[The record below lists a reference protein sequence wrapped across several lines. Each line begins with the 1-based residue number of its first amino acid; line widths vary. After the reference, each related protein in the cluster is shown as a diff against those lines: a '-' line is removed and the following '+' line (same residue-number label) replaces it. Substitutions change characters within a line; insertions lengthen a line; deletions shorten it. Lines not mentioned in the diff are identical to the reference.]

1 MKKKT
6 LSLFLSTA
14 FLVISIPAEAENYMP
29 TSISEIQVQQ
39 LQQYVHPTKS
49 VFPFKNSRIIS
60 QFGFSQNGFQPY
72 TAFEVHGDVFA
83 VTDGNLNV
91 NDKSITLQSG
101 SIKIV
106 YENVNPFLSDGF
118 VNAGKKIGQAD
129 GIVNLYMYWRDVPTD
144 FLFYFF
150 PDRSKIIINGKSE
163 EKEKEKFIESQ
174 KQKQNQDNNQSNTAG
189 SSSNLQS
196 LQELLRTEYDK
207 IFDEAGKETN
217 IDPLFLKAVAYVE
230 SGLNPNA
237 RSPKGAAGIM
247 QIMPETA
254 QALGVKNVYD
264 PEENIKAGAKYLRMM
279 ADMFNNNMELTL
291 AAYNAG
297 PQAVKQYN
305 GIPPYEETQK
315 VVQAVV
321 NTYEN
326 LKKQVQNNPARP

>member
-39 LQQYVHPTKS
+39 LQQYVHSTKS
-49 VFPFKNSRIIS
+49 VFPFKNSKIIS

-72 TAFEVHGDVFA
+72 TVFEVHGDVLAA
-83 VTDGNLNV
+83 VDGNLSV
-91 NDKSITLQSG
+91 NDKNIILQSNDM
-101 SIKIV
+101 KIV
-106 YENVNPFLSDGF
+106 YENVVPSLTNNF
-118 VNAGKKIGQAD
+118 VNAGEKIGQAD
-129 GIVNLYMYWRDVPTD
+129 GTVNLYLYWRDVPTD

-150 PDRSKIIINGKSE
+150 PNRSKMVINGKLE
-163 EKEKEKFIESQ
+163 EKEKEKFIENQ
-174 KQKQNQDNNQSNTAG
+174 KEKQSKNNNQSNTA
-189 SSSNLQS
+189 STSSNLLS
-196 LQELLRTEYDK
+196 YHELLKTRYDS

-237 RSPKGAAGIM
+237 KSSKGAAGIM

-254 QALGVKNVYD
+254 QNLGVKNVYD

-279 ADMFNNNMELTL
+279 ADTFNNNMELTL

-297 PQAVKQYN
+297 PQAVKQYD

-315 VVQAVV
+315 FVQVVMNV
-321 NTYEN
+321 YKN
-326 LKKQVQNNPARP
+326 LKR

>member
-6 LSLFLSTA
+6 LSLFLATA

-39 LQQYVHPTKS
+39 LQQYVHSTKS
-49 VFPFKNSRIIS
+49 VFPFKNSKIIS
-60 QFGFSQNGFQPY
+60 QFGFSENGFQPY

-83 VTDGNLNV
+83 AVDGNLSV
-91 NDKSITLQSG
+91 NDKSVTLQSG
-101 SIKIV
+101 NIKIV
-106 YENVNPFLSDGF
+106 YENINPSTADGF
-118 VNAGKKIGQAD
+118 VNAGEKIGQAD
-129 GIVNLYMYWRDVPTD
+129 GTVNLYMYWRDIPSD

-150 PDRSKIIINGKSE
+150 PSSSKIVMNGKSE
-163 EKEKEKFIESQ
+163 EQEKQKFIKSQEEKE
-174 KQKQNQDNNQSNTAG
+174 KQNQDNNQSNTLN
-189 SSSNLQS
+189 SLPNPQS
-196 LQELLRTEYDK
+196 LQELLKTQYDK

-230 SGLNPNA
+230 SCLNPNA
-237 RSPKGAAGIM
+237 KSSKGAAGIM

-254 QALGVKNVYD
+254 QNLGVKNVYD

-279 ADMFNNNMELTL
+279 ADTFNNNMELTL

-297 PQAVKQYN
+297 PQAVKQYD

-315 VVQAVV
+315 FVQAVMNV
-321 NTYEN
+321 YKN
-326 LKKQVQNNPARP
+326 LKR

>member
-1 MKKKT
+1 MKIKRA
-6 LSLFLSTA
+6 LPLFFAAA
-14 FLVISIPAEAENYMP
+14 FLVINVPVGAENYVP
-29 TSISEIQVQQ
+29 SNTGEIQAQVQQ
-39 LQQYVHPTKS
+39 SQQYIHSTKA
-49 VFPFKNSRIIS
+49 VFPFRYSRIIS

-91 NDKSITLQSG
+91 NDKSIILQSG

-118 VNAGKKIGQAD
+118 VSAGEKIGQAD
-129 GIVNLYMYWRDVPTD
+129 GIVNLYMYWRDVPSD

-150 PDRSKIIINGKSE
+150 PDRSKIVINGKSE

-174 KQKQNQDNNQSNTAG
+174 KEKQKQNQDNNQSNTAG
-189 SSSNLQS
+189 SSSNPQL
-196 LQELLRTEYDK
+196 LQELLKTKYDK

-254 QALGVKNVYD
+254 QGLGVKNVYD

-315 VVQAVV
+315 FVQAVM

-326 LKKQVQNNPARP
+326 LKKINVK